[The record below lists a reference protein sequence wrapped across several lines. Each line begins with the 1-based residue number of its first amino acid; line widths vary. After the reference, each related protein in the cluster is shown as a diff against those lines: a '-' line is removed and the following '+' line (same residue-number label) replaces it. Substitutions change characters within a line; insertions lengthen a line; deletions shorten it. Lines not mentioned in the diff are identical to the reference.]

1 MRKRGYS
8 LIETVAV
15 LLVLGVLAAAAAVPF
30 VRPSEKAALER
41 GVWEVQ
47 ARLNYARFKSV
58 YRGWPMKV
66 TFRGGSCLV
75 DHFDETTNEWV
86 RDEEHPLPGVTVQAN
101 NAPIFH
107 PTGTVSNLATI
118 TIFNARG
125 TYRITL
131 AISGRVRATR
141 VA

>member
-1 MRKRGYS
+1 MNTRGYS
-8 LIETVAV
+8 LIETVTV
-15 LLVLGVLAAAAAVPF
+15 LLILGVLAAAAAVPF

-58 YRGWPMKV
+58 YRGRPMKV

-75 DHFDETTNEWV
+75 DHFDETADEWV
-86 RDEEHPLPGVTVQAN
+86 REEEHPLPGVTVRAN

-118 TIFNARG
+118 TVSNARG

>member
-1 MRKRGYS
+1 MNARGS
-8 LIETVAV
+8 TLIETVTV
-15 LLVLGVLAAAAAVPF
+15 LLILGVLAAAAAVPF

-58 YRGWPMKV
+58 YRCQPMKV
-66 TFRGGSCLV
+66 TFRDGSCVV
-75 DHFDETTNEWV
+75 DHYDETADEWV
-86 RDEEHPLPGVTVQAN
+86 RESEHPLPGVTVQAN

-118 TIFNARG
+118 TVSNARG

-131 AISGRVRATR
+131 AISGRIKATR

>member
-1 MRKRGYS
+1 MSRGYS
-8 LIETVAV
+8 LIETVTI
-15 LLVLGVLAAAAAVPF
+15 LLILGVVAAAATVPF

-58 YRGWPMKV
+58 YRSQAMRV
-66 TFRGGSCLV
+66 TFRGGSCVV
-75 DHFDETTNEWV
+75 DHYDETADEWV
-86 RDEEHPLPGVTVQAN
+86 REEEHPLPSVMVRAN

-118 TIFNARG
+118 TVSNARG

-141 VA
+141 VG

>member
-1 MRKRGYS
+1 MNARGYS
-8 LIETVAV
+8 LFETVTV
-15 LLVLGVLAAAAAVPF
+15 LLILGVLAAAAAVPF

-58 YRGWPMKV
+58 YRGRPMKV

-75 DHFDETTNEWV
+75 EHYDETADDWV
-86 RDEEHPLPGVTVQAN
+86 REEEHFLPGVTVRAN

-118 TIFNARG
+118 TVSNPRG

-131 AISGRVRATR
+131 AMSGRVRATR

>member
-1 MRKRGYS
+1 MNSRGYT
-8 LIETVAV
+8 LIETVTV
-15 LLVLGVLAAAAAVPF
+15 LLVVAVLAAAAAVPF

-58 YRGWPMKV
+58 YRGRPMKV
-66 TFRGGSCLV
+66 TFRGGSCLIE
-75 DHFDETTNEWV
+75 HFDETADEWV
-86 RDEEHPLPGVTVQAN
+86 REEEHPLPGVTVRAN

-118 TIFNARG
+118 TVSNARG
-125 TYRITL
+125 TYKITL

>member
-1 MRKRGYS
+1 MNTRGYS
-8 LIETVAV
+8 LIETVTV
-15 LLVLGVLAAAAAVPF
+15 LLILGVLAAAAAVPF

-58 YRGWPMKV
+58 YRGRPMKV
-66 TFRGGSCLV
+66 TFRGASCLV
-75 DHFDETTNEWV
+75 DRFEEAADEWV
-86 RDEEHPLPGVTVQAN
+86 REEEHFLPGVTVRAN

-118 TIFNARG
+118 TVSNARG

-131 AISGRVRATR
+131 AISGRVKATR